1 MNVPIVIWIINI
13 VGVAVIAW
21 FLIWRLK
28 SKLRE
33 VEERHIIGGISH
45 RKRIDESE

>member
-1 MNVPIVIWIINI
+1 MDVPIIIWVINI
-13 VGVAVIAW
+13 AGVAIAAW

-28 SKLRE
+28 SKLKE
-33 VEERHIIGGISH
+33 VEERHVIGGIRH

>member
-1 MNVPIVIWIINI
+1 MDVPIAIWVINI

-28 SKLRE
+28 SKLKE
-33 VEERHIIGGISH
+33 VEERHVISGIGH

>member
-1 MNVPIVIWIINI
+1 MGVPIVIWVINI
-13 VGVAVIAW
+13 VGVAVITW

-33 VEERHIIGGISH
+33 VEERHVIGGISH